1 MAFTVQQLFNRVIG
15 MLGIEA
21 ANATTYLASFPQQ
34 TNVVITDC
42 FKIENTNRVWK
53 KLVELTTIPTVTA
66 LVDSIDYQEELMQ
79 ILANGL
85 AMFLSLSDDET
96 IKTQFYNSQYEE
108 SKAKANKMN
117 PKAIVDYFSAE
128 DVTL

>member
-21 ANATTYLASFPQQ
+21 ANATTYQVSFPQQ

-66 LVDSIDYQEELMQ
+66 LADSIDYQEELMQ
-79 ILANGL
+79 VLANGL

-108 SKAKANKMN
+108 SKSKANKMN